1 MSKRVNI
8 GCGTNPAE
16 GWINMDNSLA
26 IKLANSP
33 FIYRLAK
40 LLKLLNSSQIDN
52 IEWNRN
58 NSIQFADATKNLPF
72 EENSI
77 ECIYTS
83 HMLEHLSRE
92 GACIFLNEAYRSLKN
107 GGVLRIAI
115 PDINIHINEY
125 ISNKDADLFMEQIL
139 VEAPKVDTIKQKLQL
154 FLTGY
159 RHHQWMYDG
168 NSLCKLLNSVG
179 FKSVQVCT
187 DGFTQISNPN
197 GIDLYERPH
206 DSVYVEGVK
215 NN

>member
-77 ECIYTS
+77 E
-83 HMLEHLSRE
+83 
-92 GACIFLNEAYRSLKN
+92 
-107 GGVLRIAI
+107 
-115 PDINIHINEY
+115 
-125 ISNKDADLFMEQIL
+125 
-139 VEAPKVDTIKQKLQL
+139 
-154 FLTGY
+154 
-159 RHHQWMYDG
+159 
-168 NSLCKLLNSVG
+168 
-179 FKSVQVCT
+179 
-187 DGFTQISNPN
+187 
-197 GIDLYERPH
+197 
-206 DSVYVEGVK
+206 
-215 NN
+215 